1 MLPFNSIESMINQVL
16 GHFWSGL
23 IQHQSH
29 LGLIA
34 SLGLDKLANT
44 METRIADEPQTIRGL
59 LDRLLNLDG
68 QPSFSVA
75 TPQLGATLE
84 AVLAI
89 DIATQRAGLALL
101 NQCVVFAAKQADA
114 ATRLLFERIVEDE
127 EEHLAWLANEQ
138 SLLARLGEPAYT
150 ALRA

>member
-1 MLPFNSIESMINQVL
+1 MPPFNAIEAMINQVL
-16 GHFWSGL
+16 GQFWSGL

-29 LGLIA
+29 LGLVA
-34 SLGLDKLANT
+34 ALGLEKLAKT
-44 METRIADEPQTIRGL
+44 MESRIADEPETIRRL

-68 QPSFSVA
+68 QPSFDVA
-75 TPQLGATLE
+75 TPKLGTDL
-84 AVLAI
+84 VSIFAI
-89 DIATQRAGLALL
+89 DIETQRAGLALL
-101 NQCVVFAAKQADA
+101 NQCVVFASSQADA

-127 EEHLAWLANEQ
+127 EEHLAWLTSEQ